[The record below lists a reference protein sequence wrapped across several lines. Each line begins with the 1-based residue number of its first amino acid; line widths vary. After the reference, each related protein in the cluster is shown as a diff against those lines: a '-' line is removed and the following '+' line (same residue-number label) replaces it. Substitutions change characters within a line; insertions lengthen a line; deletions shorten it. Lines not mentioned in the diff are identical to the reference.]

1 MKTRAMTSILPL
13 VLSLAAT
20 ACAPKGHVTEPQFE
34 NGQYTFADPDQ
45 AADALKD
52 AVEKQDKQEL
62 ARIFGPQSGEVI
74 SSGDE
79 YEDQETMRAF
89 AKAMD
94 EKVKVV
100 ETENANPALKN
111 QQIAFLVVG
120 DQEYPFPIAMF
131 RQANG
136 WRFDTEVGKHEIID
150 RRIGRN
156 EIRAIKFLNEYV
168 DAQNRYRAMTIKD
181 GKPPQFARKFFSSPG
196 KHDGLYWE
204 EEKGKPM
211 SPMGPL
217 VAAASDEGYSL
228 NALKAPIPYDGYRF
242 DILTRQGAKARGGA
256 MSYLDGNG
264 RMSRGFALIAYPAY
278 YGVGGVVTFMVGPD
292 GVIYQKNLG
301 SKTTEIARTIQS
313 FDPDL
318 SWVPVR

>member
-13 VLSLAAT
+13 VLSLAAS

-62 ARIFGPQSGEVI
+62 AWIFGPQSGEVI

-120 DQEYPFPIAMF
+120 DQEYPFPIAMY

-150 RRIGRN
+150 RL
-156 EIRAIKFLNEYV
+156 IRK
-168 DAQNRYRAMTIKD
+168 RR
-181 GKPPQFARKFFSSPG
+181 
-196 KHDGLYWE
+196 
-204 EEKGKPM
+204 
-211 SPMGPL
+211 
-217 VAAASDEGYSL
+217 
-228 NALKAPIPYDGYRF
+228 
-242 DILTRQGAKARGGA
+242 
-256 MSYLDGNG
+256 
-264 RMSRGFALIAYPAY
+264 
-278 YGVGGVVTFMVGPD
+278 
-292 GVIYQKNLG
+292 
-301 SKTTEIARTIQS
+301 
-313 FDPDL
+313 
-318 SWVPVR
+318 